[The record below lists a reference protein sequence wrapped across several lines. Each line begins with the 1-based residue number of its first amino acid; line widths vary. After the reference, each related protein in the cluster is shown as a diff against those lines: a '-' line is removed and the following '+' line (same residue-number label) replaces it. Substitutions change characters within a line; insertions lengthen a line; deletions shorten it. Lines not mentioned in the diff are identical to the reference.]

1 MEDRGTRAK
10 GLAIVSLGVLLITP
24 DTLLVRLAAMEPW
37 SLLVWRSFLV
47 ALGLFLLIA
56 LIWRRRAPAA
66 ILSIGRTGGVIT
78 LFYAAVNVLFVL
90 ALANTTVANVLII
103 VSAAPFFAALT
114 SRIFLGEAIAG
125 HTWIAILA
133 ALGGI
138 AILTSDNLG
147 SGALLG
153 DLLALACAIMF
164 GCKFTLVRHARE
176 INMIPAAALSG
187 LVSGGIALAAGP
199 VVVLPSQDQLA
210 VLVIM
215 ALVLLP
221 VGIALMTIGPRYL
234 PAPEV
239 SLLILL
245 EAVLGPIWVWLV
257 IGEEPSRAALLGGA
271 IVVSTLAVHSL
282 LVLKRESGTLTQTA
296 KEKA

>member
-10 GLAIVSLGVLLITP
+10 GLAIVSLGVLVITP

-56 LIWRRRAPAA
+56 LIWRRQAPAA
-66 ILSIGRTGGVIT
+66 VRSIGRTGWLIT

-90 ALANTTVANVLII
+90 ALAHTTVANVLII
-103 VSAAPFFAALT
+103 VAAAPFFAALS

-125 HTWIAILA
+125 HTWIAIFA

-138 AILTSDNLG
+138 AVLTSDNLG

-153 DLLALACAIMF
+153 DLLALACALAF
-164 GCKFTLVRHARE
+164 GCKFTLVRHARA

-187 LVSGGIALAAGP
+187 LVSGSVALLLAGP
-199 VVVLPSQDQLA
+199 PALPSPAQLT

-245 EAVLGPIWVWLV
+245 ETVLGPIWVWLV
-257 IGEEPSRAALLGGA
+257 IGEEPSPAALLGGA
-271 IVVSTLAVHSL
+271 IVISTLAIHSL
-282 LVLKRESGTLTQTA
+282 LLLRQGSETLTRQA
-296 KEKA
+296 

>member
-10 GLAIVSLGVLLITP
+10 GLAIVSLGVLVITP

-66 ILSIGRTGGVIT
+66 IRSIGRTGGVIA

-125 HTWIAILA
+125 HTWVAIFA
-133 ALGGI
+133 ALAGI

-153 DLLALACAIMF
+153 DLLALACALMF

-176 INMIPAAALSG
+176 INMIPAAAFSG
-187 LVSGGIALAAGP
+187 LVSGGIALVAGP
-199 VVVLPSQDQLA
+199 AVLPSQDQLM

-245 EAVLGPIWVWLV
+245 ETVLGPIWVWLV
-257 IGEEPSRAALLGGA
+257 IDEEPSRAALLGGA

-282 LVLKRESGTLTQTA
+282 LVLRRQSGTLKQTA
-296 KEKA
+296 KERA